1 MNTFGPNASL
11 KTPPY
16 FLRWCYFD
24 DIHKRMRTEAKNNT
38 RQSPVL
44 KSRRAREN
52 RKYKKE
58 KTGTRTASVVRRL
71 LRAFPCTRRTSTRAA
86 ETRSSTFPSEKK
98 EERTHLKY
106 GYSAKKIGPPTKS
119 SISPSTIGA
128 LSLDGLSPYVCRICV
143 THREMMSCIFKSRT
157 SSGSSSSCSS
167 SPPPGGPVATA
178 LVLIGRGRRVLVLVV
193 LVSSAK
199 AKKRRFDD
207 VPMVPQR

>member
-1 MNTFGPNASL
+1 
-11 KTPPY
+11 
-16 FLRWCYFD
+16 
-24 DIHKRMRTEAKNNT
+24 MREPHP
-38 RQSPVL
+38 SPVVRSAAP
-44 KSRRAREN
+44 SR
-52 RKYKKE
+52 
-58 KTGTRTASVVRRL
+58 V
-71 LRAFPCTRRTSTRAA
+71 LRAGPVHACRTKPGRPP
-86 ETRSSTFPSEKK
+86 FLQKK
-98 EERTHLKY
+98 KRERTHLKY

-128 LSLDGLSPYVCRICV
+128 LSLDGLSPYVCKICV

-178 LVLIGRGRRVLVLVV
+178 LVLIGRGRRRVLVLVV

-207 VPMVPQR
+207 VPMVPR